1 MSLTVSQSISD
12 TDVLI
17 LQNDLRDID
26 DWVSKAVVGKTNNCY
41 KRMEKQWI
49 PKLIADPNV
58 SAISASREDFVNQ
71 VVNQPSY
78 VNAVSRSLSE

>member
-26 DWVSKAVVGKTNNCY
+26 PRQPKKIHDPFDKKPENWDDRQLIVTIDENTG
-41 KRMEKQWI
+41 EK
-49 PKLIADPNV
+49 
-58 SAISASREDFVNQ
+58 
-71 VVNQPSY
+71 
-78 VNAVSRSLSE
+78 